1 MIRSGWIVAAI
12 AVAAACGGG
21 SEAAPAG
28 SAGAGGVGGAGG
40 RPGGGLATPVETASV
55 TTGRVARE
63 VSVTGIVEPIRSVAV
78 NSQMAGALRTVA
90 VEEGARVG
98 AGAVVARIDDRELA
112 AQVASAEAAH
122 TVARAAYERSNRLRD
137 RQVITMAEYE
147 RDRAAFDAAAA
158 QLEQLRTRLD
168 FATIRAPVTGIVTEK
183 RVEAGDAVG
192 AQTHLFTIADVSVLV
207 VRVQV
212 SELDV
217 VQLEQGQPAVVMMDA
232 FPGRR
237 FSGRI
242 RRIFPSADPATRLVP
257 VEVALDTESAR
268 VARPG
273 FMARVAFAL
282 EPRDGVRLVPA
293 SAVTGT
299 GAAQA
304 VFVIEDGRAIRRP
317 VRTGISSA
325 GNVEVLEGLEVGERI
340 VTAGVNTLRDGTAVR
355 EVSGAPERAA
365 APPES
370 VTFQPSRNGGGV

>member
-1 MIRSGWIVAAI
+1 MMRSWIVVSVV
-12 AVAAACGGG
+12 VATACGSG

-28 SAGAGGVGGAGG
+28 AAAGGAGG
-40 RPGGGLATPVETASV
+40 GAGGAGLAAAVETANVS
-55 TTGRVARE
+55 TGRIARE
-63 VSVTGIVEPIRSVAV
+63 VSVTGVVEPIRSVAV
-78 NSQMAGALRTVA
+78 NSQMAGALRSVG
-90 VEEGARVG
+90 VEEGARVA
-98 AGAVVARIDDRELA
+98 AGTVIARIDDRELA

-122 TVARAAYERSNRLRD
+122 TVASAAYERSNRLRD

-168 FATIRAPVTGIVTEK
+168 FATIRAPVSGVVTEK

-207 VRVQV
+207 VQVQV

-217 VQLEQGQPAVVMMDA
+217 VQLESGQPAAVMMDA

-237 FSGRI
+237 FNGRI

-257 VEVALDTESAR
+257 VEVALDAESAS

-273 FMARVAFAL
+273 FLARVAFAL

-293 SAVTGT
+293 SAVVGS

-304 VFVIEDGRAIRRP
+304 VFVVEDGRAVRRP
-317 VRTGISSA
+317 VQTGISSA
-325 GNVEVLEGLEVGERI
+325 GNVEVIAGLEVGERI
-340 VTAGVNTLRDGTAVR
+340 VIAGVNTLRDGAAVR
-355 EVSGAPERAA
+355 EVSGAPTRAT

-370 VTFQPSRNGGGV
+370 ATFQPPRNGGGV